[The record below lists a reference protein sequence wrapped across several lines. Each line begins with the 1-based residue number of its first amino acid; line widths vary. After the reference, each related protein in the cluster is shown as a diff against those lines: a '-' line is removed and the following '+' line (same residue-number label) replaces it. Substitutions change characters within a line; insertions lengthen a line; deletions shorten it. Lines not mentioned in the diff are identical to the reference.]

1 MLGASLFTSLPPLW
15 LILTAAALA
24 IAGLFSGG
32 LRLPAL
38 ALLACCWALSCFYFR
53 IQDQLDP
60 VLANQVLTV
69 RGHVSSIPSQRADS
83 VRFRFVTDPASST
96 DGLPETLLVSWYRDW
111 PELRVGQYW
120 QLELRV
126 KPPWGGVNFQGSDKE
141 RWLFAQGIGGQ
152 GTVRE
157 GRMIAPASGGRYR
170 VNSLRER
177 VLQSI
182 AERVSDERSRGV
194 IQALATADRSGLAS
208 PDMAL
213 LAATGTSHLLAISG
227 LHVGL
232 AATGGMWLS
241 RLLFLFLPLSRMGG
255 ATYLI
260 MVAGGLLSALCYA
273 ALAGFGIPTLRS
285 VLMLS
290 VVLSAVVLHRAI
302 HPARALVSSLAV
314 ILLID
319 PFAPL
324 GAGMWFSFIAVAA
337 LLWVFLP
344 RTGNL
349 KWWQTLLMAQTGV
362 ILVLFPVGAAWF
374 NTFSPSGFAANL
386 LAIPWVSILV
396 VPLVLAGLLA
406 LPLSGALAGLLWS
419 IAGWASSVLFE
430 VLEWIGGLQGQLPV
444 LAPPGVLQAVL
455 ALAGAAILLLP
466 RGVPVRWLGCFLV
479 APLLFPPG
487 QRVPPGVVSMEVLDV
502 GQGTAVLVSSGAYS
516 LLYDSGPG
524 DGKDID
530 LVRGVIVPALAMEGP
545 DAPVQVIISHGDL
558 DHAGG
563 LQSLLTL
570 YPEAEYRAN
579 LGHGRILL
587 DSCHTPQRWNW
598 PGVAFRTLHPSAHL
612 PYLANDSSC
621 VISVQGAGGR
631 LLLSGDISEAVENRL
646 VTEGVEPHTLLLVP
660 HHGSRSSSSQAFIGQ
675 LNPEAAVAT
684 ASLGNRFGFP
694 RPEIR
699 ARYEA
704 QEARFWSTG
713 ECGALRI
720 VLERDGSLRAGS
732 ARRMR
737 NRIWRWPAGSNCP

>member
-1 MLGASLFTSLPPLW
+1 
-15 LILTAAALA
+15 LA

>member
-1 MLGASLFTSLPPLW
+1 M
-15 LILTAAALA
+15 A

-60 VLANQVLTV
+60 ALANQVLTV

>member
-1 MLGASLFTSLPPLW
+1 VLGASLFTSLPPLW
-15 LILTAAALA
+15 LMLTAAALA
-24 IAGLFSGG
+24 IAGLFSGS

-38 ALLACCWALSCFYFR
+38 ALLACCWALCCFYFR

-60 VLANQVLTV
+60 ALANQVLTV
-69 RGHVSSIPSQRADS
+69 RGHVSSIPSHRADS
-83 VRFRFVTDPASST
+83 VRFRLTTDPGSRAG
-96 DGLPETLLVSWYRDW
+96 GLPETLLVSWYRDW

-141 RWLFAQGIGGQ
+141 RWLFAKGIGGL

-157 GRMIAPASGGRYR
+157 GRMIAPASGSRYR
-170 VNSLRER
+170 VNALRER

-182 AERVSDERSRGV
+182 AQRVSDERSRGV

-314 ILLID
+314 ILLIN

-324 GAGMWFSFIAVAA
+324 GAGMWFSFVAVAA

-362 ILVLFPVGAAWF
+362 ILLLFPVGAAWF

-430 VLEWIGGLQGQLPV
+430 VLEWISGLQGQLPG
-444 LAPPGVLQAVL
+444 LAPPGMLQVVL
-455 ALAGAAILLLP
+455 ALVGAAILLLP

-479 APLLFPPG
+479 APLLFPSG

-502 GQGTAVLVSSGAYS
+502 GQGTAVLVSSGAHS

-530 LVRGVIVPALAMEGP
+530 LVRGVIVPALAREGP

-579 LGHGRILL
+579 LGHGGIFLE
-587 DSCHTPQRWNW
+587 SCHTPQRWNW

-621 VISVQGAGGR
+621 VISVEGAGGR
-631 LLLSGDISEAVENRL
+631 LLLSGDISEVVENRL
-646 VTEGVEPHTLLLVP
+646 VTAGVEPHTLLLVP

-699 ARYEA
+699 ARYETHGV
-704 QEARFWSTG
+704 QFWSTG
-713 ECGALRI
+713 DCGALRI
-720 VLERDGSLRAGS
+720 VLERDGSLHAGS
-732 ARRMR
+732 ARRLR
-737 NRIWRWPAGSNCP
+737 NRIWRWPAGRNCP